1 MSYNSDVIIYN
12 NEKLCIGIVQN
23 EELNTAIVLVG
34 DANFSIFALVG
45 ALNCPGPSPRVPND
59 LRKCPSRVKS
69 EIRWLPHSLT

>member
-1 MSYNSDVIIYN
+1 MN
-12 NEKLCIGIVQN
+12 NYVLVLYSISCAL
-23 EELNTAIVLVG
+23 EELNTAVVLVG

-45 ALNCPGPSPRVPND
+45 ALSCPGPSPRVPND